1 MGDGAPPTLEVTT
14 PLTVNTINRTVYW
27 YSADQAVLMQQ
38 SLDGGEPEVWGHRSC
53 ESSKGTRSGKKGQI

>member
-27 YSADQAVLMQQ
+27 YSADQAALMQQ
-38 SLDGGEPEVWGHRSC
+38 SLDGGEPEVRVDHGEC
-53 ESSKGTRSGKKGQI
+53 FLGTEKPS